1 MSMSSVTASSRYRT
15 IGWWALKIVL
25 AALFVAAAGAKL
37 AGVQQMVDEFNQIG
51 LGQWFRYFT
60 GLTEIIAGVLLL
72 VPATT
77 AYAAAYLTL
86 VCVGALIA
94 QAFVLHGDVI
104 HAIVLA
110 VILGLIAWKGRDE
123 TRRPFMARE
132 HSSRLE

>member
-1 MSMSSVTASSRYRT
+1 MSMVSVAANSRYKT
-15 IGWWALKIVL
+15 IGFWALKIVL

-60 GLTEIIAGVLLL
+60 GATEAIAGVLLL

-77 AYAAAYLTL
+77 VYAAAYLTL
-86 VCVGALIA
+86 VCIGAIIA
-94 QAFVLHGDVI
+94 QAAVLHGDVI

-110 VILGLIAWKGRDE
+110 VILGLIAWNGRDE
-123 TRRPFMARE
+123 IFR
-132 HSSRLE
+132 SSTAGKP

>member
-1 MSMSSVTASSRYRT
+1 MEPRYKT
-15 IGWWALKIVL
+15 IGWWALKIIV
-25 AALFVAAAGAKL
+25 AALFIAAASAKL

-51 LGQWFRYFT
+51 LGQWFRFFT
-60 GLTEIIAGVLLL
+60 GVTEMMAGILLL

-110 VILGLIAWKGRDE
+110 VILGLIAWNGR
-123 TRRPFMARE
+123 PARAALGGRE
-132 HSSRLE
+132 IER

>member
-1 MSMSSVTASSRYRT
+1 MLFEPVFFR
-15 IGWWALKIVL
+15 ALYLSHNDQVL
-25 AALFVAAAGAKL
+25 LPAKRFFVAYAERVTGGEPAAVGEMIDYWFGAGSF
-37 AGVQQMVDEFNQIG
+37 AQMHPSA
-51 LGQWFRYFT
+51 
-60 GLTEIIAGVLLL
+60 LTEMMAGILLL

-110 VILGLIAWKGRDE
+110 VILGLIAWNGR
-123 TRRPFMARE
+123 PARAA
-132 HSSRLE
+132 

>member
-1 MSMSSVTASSRYRT
+1 MSLSSVSKNSRYKT
-15 IGWWALKIVL
+15 IGFWALKIVL

-60 GLTEIIAGVLLL
+60 GVTEIVAGILLL

-86 VCVGALIA
+86 VCVGASVA

-110 VILGLIAWKGRDE
+110 VILGLIAWSGRGE
-123 TRRPFMARE
+123 IFR
-132 HSSRLE
+132 SSAAGKP

>member
-1 MSMSSVTASSRYRT
+1 MSVTLVGAPVRYKT
-15 IGWWALKIVL
+15 IGWWALKIVV
-25 AALFVAAAGAKL
+25 AGLFIAAAGAKL

-60 GLTEIIAGVLLL
+60 GVTEIIAGILLL

-110 VILGLIAWKGRDE
+110 VILGLIAWNGR
-123 TRRPFMARE
+123 RE
-132 HSSRLE
+132 SFRSSAAGKP